1 MEKNIVNS
9 VTDQIRV
16 LQEHEVIAS
25 KAGLHY
31 AVIFGQLDDKS
42 EVFWYDIWSQDKNIL
57 MWMLDQL
64 EASYDDIED
73 AGYESY
79 VGTHIR
85 NIGSNGL
92 AFGN

>member
-31 AVIFGQLDDKS
+31 AVMFVQLDDKS
-42 EVFWYDIWSQDKNIL
+42 EVFWHDIWSQDKNIL
-57 MWMLDQL
+57 IWMLDQL
-64 EASYDDIED
+64 ESSYNDMED
-73 AGYESY
+73 VGYESY
-79 VGTHIR
+79 IGTHIR
-85 NIGSNGL
+85 NIGSSGL
-92 AFGN
+92 AYSN